1 MPFSVGANLP
11 WITYGGDFGANV
23 WRPQGGLA
31 AQGVSLDA
39 FASLTELRG
48 LGVETIRWFMFC
60 DGRAGIR
67 FGDDGSPMGLDEH
80 VLPDLGTAL
89 QFASAC
95 DVRIVFTLFDF
106 LFCAPRSHVS
116 GVDTGGHAAVLG
128 DPRKREALLARVVT
142 PVLEAFANHPAIDSW
157 DIINEP
163 EWTAAGVRPSS
174 MADFIRQAS
183 ALIHSTASQPV
194 TVGLASARGLDLVRD
209 AGLDYYQVHWYDK
222 HERDAP
228 LRRDVRE
235 LALDRPV
242 VLGEFPTRG
251 SRFTTDEI
259 LGISSQAGYSG
270 AWFWSI
276 NGEDEASD
284 GDAAIDGLRR
294 WQRRT

>member
-31 AQGVSLDA
+31 AQGISLDV
-39 FASLTELRG
+39 FASLAELRG

-67 FGDDGSPMGLDEH
+67 FDDDGSPLGLDQH
-80 VLPDLGTAL
+80 VLHDLETAL
-89 QFASAC
+89 QLASAS

-106 LFCAPRSHVS
+106 LFCAPRSHVA

-128 DPRKREALLARVVT
+128 DPRKRDALLAQVVT
-142 PVLEAFANHPAIDSW
+142 PVLEAFANHPAIDAW

-163 EWTAAGVRPSS
+163 EWAAAGVRPGL
-174 MADFIRQAS
+174 MADFIRQA
-183 ALIHSTASQPV
+183 AVLVHRTASQPV
-194 TVGLASARGLDLVRD
+194 TVGLATARGLDLARG
-209 AGLDYYQVHWYDK
+209 AGLDFYQVHWYDK
-222 HERDAP
+222 HERETP

-235 LALDRPV
+235 MTLDRPV

-251 SRFTTDEI
+251 SQFMTDEI
-259 LGISSQAGYSG
+259 LRMSSQAGYSG
-270 AWFWSI
+270 AWFWSV

-284 GDAAIDGLRR
+284 GDAAIEGIRR
-294 WQRRT
+294 WLM

>member
-31 AQGVSLDA
+31 AQGISLDV
-39 FASLTELRG
+39 FASLAELRG

-67 FGDDGSPMGLDEH
+67 FDDDGSPLGLDQH
-80 VLPDLGTAL
+80 VLHDLETAL
-89 QFASAC
+89 QLASAS

-106 LFCAPRSHVS
+106 LFCAPRSHVA

-128 DPRKREALLARVVT
+128 DPRKRDALLAQVVT
-142 PVLEAFANHPAIDSW
+142 PVLEAFANHPAIDAW

-163 EWTAAGVRPSS
+163 EWAAAGVRPGS

-183 ALIHSTASQPV
+183 VLVHRTASQPV
-194 TVGLASARGLDLVRD
+194 TVGLATARGLDLVRG
-209 AGLDYYQVHWYDK
+209 AGLDFYQVHWYDK
-222 HERDAP
+222 HERETP

-235 LALDRPV
+235 MTLDRPV

-251 SRFTTDEI
+251 SQFMTDEI
-259 LGISSQAGYSG
+259 LRMSSQAGYSG
-270 AWFWSI
+270 AWFWSV

-284 GDAAIDGLRR
+284 GDAAIEGIRR
-294 WQRRT
+294 WLM

>member
-1 MPFSVGANLP
+1 VTDALSIGANLP
-11 WITYGGDFGANV
+11 WITYGGDFGANA

-31 AQGVSLDA
+31 AQGISLDA
-39 FASLTELRG
+39 FASLTQLRG

-67 FGDDGSPMGLDEH
+67 FGDDGSPLGLDQH
-80 VLPDLGTAL
+80 VLQDLGTAL
-89 QFASAC
+89 QLASAS

-106 LFCAPRSHVS
+106 LFCAPRAHVA

-128 DPRKREALLARVVT
+128 DPRKREALLTHVVT
-142 PVLEAFANHPAIDSW
+142 PVLEALANHPAIEAW

-163 EWTAAGVRPSS
+163 EWAAPGVRPDL

-183 ALIHSTASQPV
+183 ALVHSIASQPV
-194 TVGLASARGLDLVRD
+194 TVGLATARGLDLVRD
-209 AGLDYYQVHWYDK
+209 AGLDFYQVHWYDK

-235 LALDRPV
+235 MTLDRPV

-259 LGISSQAGYSG
+259 LRIASQAGYSG
-270 AWFWSI
+270 AGFWSV
-276 NGEDEASD
+276 NADDEASD
-284 GDAAIDGLRR
+284 GEAAADGLRR
-294 WQRRT
+294 WHY

>member
-31 AQGVSLDA
+31 AQGISLDV
-39 FASLTELRG
+39 FASLAELRG

-67 FGDDGSPMGLDEH
+67 FDDDGSPLGLDQH
-80 VLPDLGTAL
+80 VLHDLETAL
-89 QFASAC
+89 QLASAS

-106 LFCAPRSHVS
+106 LFCAPRSHVA

-128 DPRKREALLARVVT
+128 DPRKRDALLAQVVT
-142 PVLEAFANHPAIDSW
+142 PVLEAFADHPAIDAW

-163 EWTAAGVRPSS
+163 EWAAAGVRPGL
-174 MADFIRQAS
+174 MADFIRQA
-183 ALIHSTASQPV
+183 AVLVHRTASQPV
-194 TVGLASARGLDLVRD
+194 TVGLATARGLDLVRG
-209 AGLDYYQVHWYDK
+209 AGLDFYQVHWYDK
-222 HERDAP
+222 HERETP

-235 LALDRPV
+235 MTLDRPV

-251 SRFTTDEI
+251 SQFMTDEI
-259 LGISSQAGYSG
+259 LRMSSQAGYSG
-270 AWFWSI
+270 AWFWSV

-284 GDAAIDGLRR
+284 GDAAIEGIRR
-294 WQRRT
+294 WLM

>member
-11 WITYGGDFGANV
+11 WITYGGDFGANA

-39 FASLTELRG
+39 FASLTDIRG

-67 FGDDGSPMGLDEH
+67 FDDDGSPLGLDQH
-80 VLPDLGTAL
+80 VLQDLGAAL
-89 QFASAC
+89 QLASAS

-106 LFCAPRSHVS
+106 LFCAPRAHVA

-128 DPRKREALLARVVT
+128 DPRKREALLGHVVT
-142 PVLEAFANHPAIDSW
+142 PVLEALANHPAIHAW

-163 EWTAAGVRPSS
+163 EWAAAGVGQSS

-183 ALIHSTASQPV
+183 ALVHSIASQPV
-194 TVGLASARGLDLVRD
+194 TVGLASARGLDLVRG
-209 AGLDYYQVHWYDK
+209 AGLDFYQVHWYEK
-222 HERDAP
+222 HEPEAP

-235 LALDRPV
+235 MNLDRPV

-259 LGISSQAGYSG
+259 LRTSSQAGYSG

-276 NGEDEASD
+276 NGEDAASD
-284 GDAAIDGLRR
+284 VDAAIEGLRQ
-294 WQRRT
+294 WQT

>member
-31 AQGVSLDA
+31 AQGISLDV
-39 FASLTELRG
+39 FASLAELRG

-67 FGDDGSPMGLDEH
+67 FDDDGSPLGLDQH
-80 VLPDLGTAL
+80 VLHDLETAL
-89 QFASAC
+89 QLASAS

-106 LFCAPRSHVS
+106 LFCAPRSHVA

-128 DPRKREALLARVVT
+128 DPRKRDALLAQVVT
-142 PVLEAFANHPAIDSW
+142 PVLEAFANHPAIDAW

-163 EWTAAGVRPSS
+163 EWAAAGVRPGL

-183 ALIHSTASQPV
+183 VLVHRTASQPV
-194 TVGLASARGLDLVRD
+194 TVGLATARGLDLVRG
-209 AGLDYYQVHWYDK
+209 AGLDFYQVHWYDK
-222 HERDAP
+222 HERETP

-235 LALDRPV
+235 MTLDRPV

-251 SRFTTDEI
+251 SQFMTDEI
-259 LGISSQAGYSG
+259 LRMSSQAGYSG
-270 AWFWSI
+270 AWFWSV

-284 GDAAIDGLRR
+284 GDAAVEGIRR
-294 WQRRT
+294 WLM